1 MQRFEKPGFNF
12 KLERVLQVK
21 KYKEDELKT
30 QLANLKREY
39 LQEEAILWTLEEN
52 LQEQFV
58 LLIEKQKTLTN
69 TIAQIQWSYNYI
81 IKLHQDIEIQKKKLE
96 GLSEKIKGLTQ
107 KLIGAS
113 QEKQVL
119 ENLKQRKFTQFKRE
133 IEKQEQEFL
142 DEVGIT
148 RYVRE
153 QRIDIR

>member
-1 MQRFEKPGFNF
+1 MPGFNF

-21 KYKEDELKT
+21 KHKEDELKT
-30 QLANLKREY
+30 QLADLKREY
-39 LQEEAILWTLEEN
+39 IWEESALWTLEEN

-58 LLIEKQKTLTN
+58 ILIEKQKKLNN
-69 TIAQIQWSYNYI
+69 TVEIIWSYNYI
-81 IKLHQDIEIQKKKLE
+81 NRLRQDIETQKKKLE
-96 GLSEKIKGLTQ
+96 ELSEKIKELTQ

-119 ENLKQRKFTQFKRE
+119 ENLKQRKFIQFKRE

-148 RYVRE
+148 RYVRGQNTE
-153 QRIDIR
+153 YR

>member
-1 MQRFEKPGFNF
+1 MPGFNF

-52 LQEQFV
+52 LQEQFM

-69 TIAQIQWSYNYI
+69 VIAQIQWSYNYI
-81 IKLHQDIEIQKKKLE
+81 IKLYQDIETQKKKLE
-96 GLSEKIKGLTQ
+96 GLSEKIKELTQ

-119 ENLKQRKFTQFKRE
+119 ENLKQRKFIQFKRE

-148 RYVRE
+148 RYKSYKSCKSY
-153 QRIDIR
+153 II

>member
-1 MQRFEKPGFNF
+1 MPGFNF

-52 LQEQFV
+52 LQEQFM
-58 LLIEKQKTLTN
+58 LLIEKQKNLTN
-69 TIAQIQWSYNYI
+69 VIVQIQWSYNYI
-81 IKLHQDIEIQKKKLE
+81 IKLYEDIENQRKKLE
-96 GLSEKIKGLTQ
+96 GLAKKIKEITQ

-119 ENLKQRKFTQFKRE
+119 ENLKQRKFIQFKQK
-133 IEKQEQEFL
+133 IEKQDQEFL

-148 RYVRE
+148 RYIRE
-153 QRIDIR
+153 QYVL

>member
-1 MQRFEKPGFNF
+1 MPRFNF

-30 QLANLKREY
+30 QLADLRREY

-58 LLIEKQKTLTN
+58 LLIEKQRNLTRAI
-69 TIAQIQWSYNYI
+69 TQIQWSYNYI
-81 IKLHQDIEIQKKKLE
+81 IKLYRDIESQKKKLE
-96 GLSEKIKGLTQ
+96 ELAEKIKELTQ
-107 KLIGAS
+107 KLLGAS

-119 ENLKQRKFTQFKRE
+119 ENLKQRKWTQFKLE
-133 IEKQEQEFL
+133 VEKQEQEFM

-148 RYVRE
+148 RYGRQKVYE
-153 QRIDIR
+153 IK